1 MAFDVKRDT
10 TTFTTRLRASEGGRH
25 VKRLK
30 LRRSLGGTGS
40 PMRSLPPRKLELRRL
55 SPKQA
60 SLNGQ
65 VLRRGD
71 HVQRRVAEGWRVAE
85 RGPKRIFEGPDGRD
99 STESDLTKTGLD
111 YASIPHFFEWP

>member
-1 MAFDVKRDT
+1 MSWDVSFQWPSVHGARVVTRTAVDLGSGETIYFVSTAGGLEERVPEKHMAFDVKRDT

-55 SPKQA
+55 SPNK
-60 SLNGQ
+60 
-65 VLRRGD
+65 
-71 HVQRRVAEGWRVAE
+71 
-85 RGPKRIFEGPDGRD
+85 PP
-99 STESDLTKTGLD
+99 
-111 YASIPHFFEWP
+111 